1 MNAGVFAG
9 AIREKE
15 QSMAHPVVH
24 AEIRSSDP
32 DAAREFFGELFGWT
46 YSEGAFPGYS
56 FVKAGAEG
64 GPPTA
69 IGPVQGGADCVLF
82 FVGVEDVEATLR
94 QAEELGGQIVQPAQD
109 VPGVTFGV
117 LADRQGQMVGVAAQ
131 T

>member
-1 MNAGVFAG
+1 LAG
-9 AIREKE
+9 AVHEKE
-15 QSMAHPVVH
+15 LSMARPVVH

-32 DAAREFFGELFGWT
+32 DAAREFFGKLFGWT

-56 FVKAGAEG
+56 FVETGAEG

-69 IGPVQGGADCVLF
+69 IGPVQGGADCALF
-82 FVGVEDVEATLR
+82 FVGVDDVPATLR
-94 QAEELGGQIVQPAQD
+94 QAEELGGRIVQPAQD

-117 LADRQGQMVGVAAQ
+117 LADQQGQMVGVAAQ